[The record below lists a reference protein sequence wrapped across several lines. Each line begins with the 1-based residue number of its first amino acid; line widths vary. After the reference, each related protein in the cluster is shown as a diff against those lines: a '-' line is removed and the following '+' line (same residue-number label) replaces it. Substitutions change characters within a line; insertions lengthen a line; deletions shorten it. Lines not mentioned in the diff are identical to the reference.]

1 MPLKRYVE
9 YKVWENYSA
18 SAGEIS
24 PEVDVSMLDR
34 ITATVTVSAAT
45 TVTMQYQVFD
55 TWYDMSSIT
64 FSAAGTD
71 SFVVWG
77 DNPKKVRFKTSA
89 ACTITIYV
97 AGKT

>member
-1 MPLKRYVE
+1 MSLKRYVE

-24 PEVDVSMLDR
+24 PEVDVSKLDR

-55 TWYDMSSIT
+55 TWYDLDSIS

-71 SFVVWG
+71 RFVVWA
-77 DNPKKVRFKTSA
+77 DNLKKVRFKTSA
-89 ACTITIYV
+89 AVTITIYV